1 MKKKIGISFTR
12 TNFQYYWNWFST
24 EDLLDKI
31 ELIELS
37 FEKDNIDDFEKC
49 DGFVLTGGV
58 DIDTSLYG
66 GATSY
71 DHQPDQFQRERD
83 LFEEKIFRYSQFH
96 QLPVLGICRGLQLVN
111 VLLGGKLIEDI
122 DEANLVHKKEGD
134 IDKQHP
140 VIIEKNSLLAEIT
153 GAQMESVNSA
163 HHQVV
168 RPDALGSNLMVS
180 AWSEDSIIE
189 ALEFKNK
196 TGKAFMLCVQW
207 HPERMKNKEQNPL
220 SEKIRERFIAELKNK

>member
-1 MKKKIGISFTR
+1 M
-12 TNFQYYWNWFST
+12 
-24 EDLLDKI
+24 
-31 ELIELS
+31 
-37 FEKDNIDDFEKC
+37 
-49 DGFVLTGGV
+49 
-58 DIDTSLYG
+58 DIDTSFYG

-122 DEANLVHKKEGD
+122 DEANLVHKKDGD
-134 IDKQHP
+134 IDKQHL
-140 VIIEKNSLLAEIT
+140 VTIEKNSLLAGIT
-153 GAQMESVNSA
+153 GAQTASVNSA
-163 HHQVV
+163 HHQAVQ
-168 RPDALGSNLMVS
+168 PDALGSNLMVS
-180 AWSEDSIIE
+180 AWSDDSMVE

-220 SEKIRERFIAELKNK
+220 SAKIKERFISELKNK

>member
-24 EDLLDKI
+24 EDLSDKI

-37 FEKDNIDDFEKC
+37 FEKNNIDDFEKC

-66 GATSY
+66 GASSY
-71 DHQPDQFQRERD
+71 NHQPDQFQRERD

-122 DEANLVHKKEGD
+122 DEANLVHKKDGD
-134 IDKQHP
+134 IDC
-140 VIIEKNSLLAEIT
+140 LLYT
-153 GAQMESVNSA
+153 SPSP
-163 HHQVV
+163 
-168 RPDALGSNLMVS
+168 R
-180 AWSEDSIIE
+180 DS
-189 ALEFKNK
+189 
-196 TGKAFMLCVQW
+196 
-207 HPERMKNKEQNPL
+207 
-220 SEKIRERFIAELKNK
+220 